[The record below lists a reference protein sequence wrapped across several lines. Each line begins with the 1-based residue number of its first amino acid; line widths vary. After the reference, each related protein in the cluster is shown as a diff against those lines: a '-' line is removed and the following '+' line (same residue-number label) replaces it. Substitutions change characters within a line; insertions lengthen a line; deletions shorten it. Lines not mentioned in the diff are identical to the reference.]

1 MQEKINEL
9 KKRREKIES
18 ISKEK
23 IESQHS
29 KGKLTARE
37 RILQLL
43 DKDTFC
49 EIDAFVEHRC
59 SDFGMEKM
67 KIAGEG
73 VITGY
78 GKINGR
84 QVCIY
89 AQDFTVIGGSLGQMH
104 AAKICKAQDMAI
116 KLGCPCI
123 GINDSGGARIQEGID
138 ALRGYGDIFYRNV
151 QASGVIPQICVIMGP
166 CAGGAVYSPA
176 LMDFILMT
184 DKTSNM
190 FITGPQVVKAV
201 TGEQVNSEELG
212 GALVHSQKS
221 GVASLMFKDER
232 ETLEGVK
239 KLLSYIPQNNLE
251 DTPFEETG
259 DSPNRNDSKLSNILP
274 DQPNKPYDIKDIIKS
289 VVDNGE
295 FFELQPL
302 FAKNIVICFARFD
315 GKSVGIIA
323 NQPNVMAGVLDIN
336 AADKAAR
343 FIRFCDSFNI
353 PIITFVDTAGYL
365 PGVESEISGIE
376 KDQIDSEVKVIRND
390 QITPEEI
397 LELAPE
403 ALVISP
409 GPGKPSDAGICIEAI
424 QKLKGKIP
432 MLGVCLGHQAMAE
445 AFGATVGH
453 AGQLMHGKTSKLK
466 DVKTDSVLFQNLTLP
481 IQVARYHSL
490 AVKEETLPEELIVTA
505 RSEDNEIMAMEHKE
519 YPIFGL
525 QFHPESVMTPQG
537 LQMIENFINYAKALK
552 EN

>member
-1 MQEKINEL
+1 M
-9 KKRREKIES
+9 REKIKELKNR
-18 ISKEK
+18 KEK
-23 IESQHS
+23 IEEAGGYEKTESQHS

-37 RILQLL
+37 RILKLL
-43 DKDTFC
+43 DENTFC

-59 SDFGMEKM
+59 ADFGMEKM
-67 KIAGEG
+67 RIAGEG
-73 VITGY
+73 VVTGY

-104 AAKICKAQDMAI
+104 AAKICKVQDMAI

-251 DTPFEETG
+251 DVPF
-259 DSPNRNDSKLSNILP
+259 
-274 DQPNKPYDIKDIIKS
+274 
-289 VVDNGE
+289 
-295 FFELQPL
+295 
-302 FAKNIVICFARFD
+302 
-315 GKSVGIIA
+315 
-323 NQPNVMAGVLDIN
+323 
-336 AADKAAR
+336 
-343 FIRFCDSFNI
+343 
-353 PIITFVDTAGYL
+353 
-365 PGVESEISGIE
+365 
-376 KDQIDSEVKVIRND
+376 
-390 QITPEEI
+390 
-397 LELAPE
+397 
-403 ALVISP
+403 
-409 GPGKPSDAGICIEAI
+409 
-424 QKLKGKIP
+424 
-432 MLGVCLGHQAMAE
+432 
-445 AFGATVGH
+445 
-453 AGQLMHGKTSKLK
+453 
-466 DVKTDSVLFQNLTLP
+466 
-481 IQVARYHSL
+481 
-490 AVKEETLPEELIVTA
+490 
-505 RSEDNEIMAMEHKE
+505 
-519 YPIFGL
+519 
-525 QFHPESVMTPQG
+525 
-537 LQMIENFINYAKALK
+537 
-552 EN
+552 

>member
-104 AAKICKAQDMAI
+104 AAKICKVQDMAI

-201 TGEQVNSEELG
+201 TGEQVSSEELG

-221 GVASLMFKDER
+221 GVASFMFKDES
-232 ETLEGVK
+232 ETL
-239 KLLSYIPQNNLE
+239 
-251 DTPFEETG
+251 
-259 DSPNRNDSKLSNILP
+259 
-274 DQPNKPYDIKDIIKS
+274 
-289 VVDNGE
+289 
-295 FFELQPL
+295 
-302 FAKNIVICFARFD
+302 
-315 GKSVGIIA
+315 
-323 NQPNVMAGVLDIN
+323 
-336 AADKAAR
+336 
-343 FIRFCDSFNI
+343 
-353 PIITFVDTAGYL
+353 
-365 PGVESEISGIE
+365 
-376 KDQIDSEVKVIRND
+376 
-390 QITPEEI
+390 
-397 LELAPE
+397 
-403 ALVISP
+403 
-409 GPGKPSDAGICIEAI
+409 
-424 QKLKGKIP
+424 
-432 MLGVCLGHQAMAE
+432 
-445 AFGATVGH
+445 
-453 AGQLMHGKTSKLK
+453 
-466 DVKTDSVLFQNLTLP
+466 
-481 IQVARYHSL
+481 
-490 AVKEETLPEELIVTA
+490 
-505 RSEDNEIMAMEHKE
+505 
-519 YPIFGL
+519 
-525 QFHPESVMTPQG
+525 
-537 LQMIENFINYAKALK
+537 
-552 EN
+552 

>member
-9 KKRREKIES
+9 RKR
-18 ISKEK
+18 KEK
-23 IESQHS
+23 IEEAGGKDKIEERHA

-37 RILQLL
+37 RILHLL
-43 DKDTFC
+43 DENTFC
-49 EIDAFVEHRC
+49 EIDAFIEHRC
-59 SDFGMEKM
+59 SDFGMEKN

-73 VITGY
+73 VVTGY

-104 AAKICKAQDMAI
+104 AAKICKVQDMAI

-138 ALRGYGDIFYRNV
+138 SLRGYGDIFYRNV

-184 DKTSNM
+184 DKTANM

-201 TGEQVNSEELG
+201 TGEQVSAEELG
-212 GALVHSQKS
+212 GAFVHSKTS
-221 GVASLMFKDER
+221 GVASLMFPDEIS
-232 ETLEGVK
+232 TLEGVK

-251 DTPFEETG
+251 DVPLEKTN
-259 DSPNRNDSKLSNILP
+259 DDPNRNDEELSNILP
-274 DQPNKPYDIKDIIKS
+274 DSPNKPYDVKEIIKR

-302 FAKNIVICFARFD
+302 FATNIVICFARLD

-323 NQPNVMAGVLDIN
+323 NQPNSMAGVLDIN

-353 PIITFVDTAGYL
+353 PLVTLVDTAGYL
-365 PGVESEISGIE
+365 PGVGQEHNG
-376 KDQIDSEVKVIRND
+376 VIRHGAKLLYAYSEATAPK
-390 QITPEEI
+390 ITLIIRKSYGGAYIAMCSKHLGADMVYAWPSAEIAVMGPDGAANIIFKKDIDKAEDPKKVRAEKIEEYKKEFANPYRAAVRGYVDDVIEPEYTRSYLI
-397 LELAPE
+397 NALHLLASKRETRMPRKH
-403 ALVISP
+403 
-409 GPGKPSDAGICIEAI
+409 GN
-424 QKLKGKIP
+424 IP
-432 MLGVCLGHQAMAE
+432 L
-445 AFGATVGH
+445 
-453 AGQLMHGKTSKLK
+453 
-466 DVKTDSVLFQNLTLP
+466 
-481 IQVARYHSL
+481 
-490 AVKEETLPEELIVTA
+490 
-505 RSEDNEIMAMEHKE
+505 
-519 YPIFGL
+519 
-525 QFHPESVMTPQG
+525 
-537 LQMIENFINYAKALK
+537 
-552 EN
+552 

>member
-9 KKRREKIES
+9 RKR
-18 ISKEK
+18 KEK
-23 IESQHS
+23 IEEGGGKDKIEERHK

-43 DKDTFC
+43 DEDTFC
-49 EIDAFVEHRC
+49 EIDAFIEHRC
-59 SDFGMEKM
+59 SDFGMEKN

-73 VITGY
+73 VVTGY

-84 QVCIY
+84 QVCVY

-104 AAKICKAQDMAI
+104 AAKICKVQDMAI

-184 DKTSNM
+184 DKTANM

-201 TGEQVNSEELG
+201 TGEQVSAEELG
-212 GALVHSQKS
+212 GAFVHSKTS
-221 GVASLMFKDER
+221 GVASLMFPDEVS
-232 ETLEGVK
+232 TLVVVK

-251 DTPFEETG
+251 DAPLENTE
-259 DSPNRNDSKLSNILP
+259 DDPNRTDEELSDILP
-274 DQPNKPYDIKDIIKS
+274 DSPNKPYDVKEIIKR

-302 FAKNIVICFARFD
+302 FATNIVICFARLD

-323 NQPNVMAGVLDIN
+323 NQPNSMAGVLDIN

-353 PIITFVDTAGYL
+353 PLVTLVDTAGYL
-365 PGVESEISGIE
+365 PGVGQEHNG
-376 KDQIDSEVKVIRND
+376 VIRHGAKLLYAYSEATAPK
-390 QITPEEI
+390 ITLIIRKSYGGAYIAMCSKHLGADMVYAWPSAEIAVMGPDGAANIIFKKDIDKAEDPKKVRAEKIEEYKKEFANPYRAAVRGYVDDVIEPEYTRSYLI
-397 LELAPE
+397 NALHLLASKRETRLPRKH
-403 ALVISP
+403 
-409 GPGKPSDAGICIEAI
+409 GN
-424 QKLKGKIP
+424 IP
-432 MLGVCLGHQAMAE
+432 L
-445 AFGATVGH
+445 
-453 AGQLMHGKTSKLK
+453 
-466 DVKTDSVLFQNLTLP
+466 
-481 IQVARYHSL
+481 
-490 AVKEETLPEELIVTA
+490 
-505 RSEDNEIMAMEHKE
+505 
-519 YPIFGL
+519 
-525 QFHPESVMTPQG
+525 
-537 LQMIENFINYAKALK
+537 
-552 EN
+552 